1 VAFEAVI
8 FDLDGTLFDH
18 EGAARA
24 GVAGWLKHIGVRSS
38 EPAVAAWFDAEQRHI
53 AAWHRGEVDWQGQ
66 RRARIR
72 QMLDWLSRD
81 SLDVA
86 AIDASFAIYLEL
98 YQEAWRAF
106 DDAGPAVDALRDAG
120 LTVAVLTN
128 GADDQ
133 QRAKL
138 ATIGLAERSGPLFSS
153 DAIGF
158 AKPDPRAYHHV
169 CERLMVVPS
178 RVVHVGDRYDVDV
191 LAARTAGLHAVHLD
205 RTSAG
210 PHDETARIQTLR
222 DLPDL
227 LRNRVSCG

>member
-1 VAFEAVI
+1 MVIEAVI

-24 GVAGWLKHIGVRSS
+24 GVAGWLKHLGVQPS
-38 EPAVAAWFDAEQRHI
+38 ETAITAWFDAEQRHMT
-53 AAWHRGEVDWQGQ
+53 AWHRGEIDWQGQ

-72 QMLDWLSRD
+72 EMLDWLSLQSTD
-81 SLDVA
+81 DA
-86 AIDASFAIYLEL
+86 ATDASFAIYLKL
-98 YQEAWRAF
+98 YQAAWRAF
-106 DDAGPAVDALRDAG
+106 EDARPALDALHDAE

-128 GADDQ
+128 GAEEQ

-138 ATIGLAERSGPLFSS
+138 ATIGLADRAGLLFSS

-169 CERLMVVPS
+169 CERLMIVPS

-205 RTSAG
+205 RTNAG
-210 PHDETARIQTLR
+210 PHDETAQIQTLR

-227 LRNRVSCG
+227 LPHNLASG